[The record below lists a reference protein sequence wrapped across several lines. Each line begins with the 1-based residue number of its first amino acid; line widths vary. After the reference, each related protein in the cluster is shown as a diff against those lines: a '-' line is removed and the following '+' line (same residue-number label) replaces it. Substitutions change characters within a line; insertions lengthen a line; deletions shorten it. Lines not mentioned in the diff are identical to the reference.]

1 MYTYKD
7 KMNIIASFNAKHKTC
22 YQYDVK
28 TDTVVEEF
36 NRRSFP
42 QAFDRW
48 ADTVLVKSVQMFVQK
63 LCTND
68 SVIYYTINIT
78 SNKGHHN
85 ENTSLYSRFCN
96 LCIFC

>member
-1 MYTYKD
+1 MMTSTITIVSKLIFSLHLHSFYYNILVHINKRVSLILRKFLMYTYKD

-36 NRRSFP
+36 NRKSFP

-48 ADTVLVKSVQMFVQK
+48 ADTVLVKSV
-63 LCTND
+63 
-68 SVIYYTINIT
+68 
-78 SNKGHHN
+78 
-85 ENTSLYSRFCN
+85 
-96 LCIFC
+96 

>member
-1 MYTYKD
+1 MFSLHLHSFYYTILVHINKRVSLILRKFLMYTYKD

-36 NRRSFP
+36 NRKSFP

-48 ADTVLVKSVQMFVQK
+48 ADTILVKSV
-63 LCTND
+63 
-68 SVIYYTINIT
+68 
-78 SNKGHHN
+78 
-85 ENTSLYSRFCN
+85 
-96 LCIFC
+96 